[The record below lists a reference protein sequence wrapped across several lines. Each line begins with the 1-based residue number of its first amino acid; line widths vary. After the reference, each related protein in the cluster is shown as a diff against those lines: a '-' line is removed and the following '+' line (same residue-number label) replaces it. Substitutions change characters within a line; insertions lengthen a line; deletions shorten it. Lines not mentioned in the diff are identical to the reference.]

1 MAGALAQ
8 PGTASAIRPTPAFK
22 GANALEARMVAPLL
36 HRSRAARKMS
46 VACSFV
52 SNG

>member
-1 MAGALAQ
+1 M
-8 PGTASAIRPTPAFK
+8 RPTPAFK
-22 GANALEARMVAPLL
+22 GASALEARMVELLL

-46 VACSFV
+46 IACSFV